1 MINVAPHQAN
11 IKLHYPK
18 TAIVFPVQRELNFS
32 DYKANLKG
40 TSISMFKANQSSSST
55 TKENFDGISGLVA

>member
-18 TAIVFPVQRELNFS
+18 TATVFPVQRELNFS
-32 DYKANLKG
+32 DYKASQKK
-40 TSISMFKANQSSSST
+40 TSISMFKANQNSSST
-55 TKENFDGISGLVA
+55 TKENFDGVSGLVA

>member
-40 TSISMFKANQSSSST
+40 TSISMFKANQNSSST
-55 TKENFDGISGLVA
+55 INENFDGVSGLVA